1 MVPEILEEM
10 VDGFGKVRDALRREL
25 SRIRTGRANLAILD
39 GIRVDY
45 YGSSTP
51 LNQVAALAV
60 ADARLITIKPW
71 ERTMIS
77 AVEKAINTEG
87 LGITPSNDGE
97 VIRLPIPPLTGERR
111 RDLVKIVKQQG
122 EAARVSLRRK
132 HRRDAIETLRMA
144 TKEGEVSEDAQ
155 ARALKQI
162 EDLMKE
168 WTEKINQEVERKER
182 EITEV

>member
-10 VDGFGKVRDALRREL
+10 VDGFGKVRDSLRREL

-71 ERTMIS
+71 ERNMIP
-77 AVEKAINTEG
+77 AIEKAINTEG

-97 VIRLPIPPLTGERR
+97 LIRLPIPPLTGERR
-111 RDLVKIVKQQG
+111 RELVKIVRQQG
-122 EAARVSLRRK
+122 EGARQSLRS
-132 HRRDAIETLRMA
+132 HRREAIATLRLY
-144 TKEGEVSEDAQ
+144 TKEGEVSEDEQ
-155 ARALKQI
+155 GRALKRVEEQ
-162 EDLMKE
+162 MKT
-168 WTEKINQEVERKER
+168 WTAKVNEEVERKEK